1 MTLRVCAYRP
11 PKGLIN
17 ALEAAAGAV
26 EGSKREGNVPPQL
39 IPAAP
44 TTDWLLLQGDKL
56 GDTVESEAAGLG
68 LVSGA
73 EATPTGSYTGGY
85 SPGGKSAPGA
95 GPEASA
101 GRYGSGSGSSL
112 SAEDL
117 PLVAATAP
125 PATTLPAASARRP
138 RRSSTRR
145 LPPRPPAQRMVAA
158 RPRRSGAALPAHTP
172 PATRRRPPP
181 KP

>member
-85 SPGGKSAPGA
+85 SPGGKSAPAPALRQAPA
-95 GPEASA
+95 GTAPGLA
-101 GRYGSGSGSSL
+101 RPL

-117 PLVAATAP
+117 PLVAAPAP
-125 PATTLPAASARRP
+125 PAAPARRP

-158 RPRRSGAALPAHTP
+158 TPRRSGAALPAHTP